1 MCYDYLRSMK
11 ENQTLEFKQSWHDDH
26 LKWICGFANANG
38 GKMIIGRQD
47 NGKIIGLDNGKKLLE
62 VIPNKIRDLMGIIC
76 EVILIENETQHFIE
90 ISVPTYSVPVS
101 LRGRY
106 YMRSGSNNY
115 ELTGVELNE
124 FLLKQAGKSWDDIIE
139 EGATVDDVDKASIK
153 RFIQDSKAVG
163 RLPDT
168 NGLSTLQMLEKLN
181 LSVGTKL
188 KRAAIILFGKKP
200 SRFFPN
206 MYVKIGRFGKDGSDL
221 LFHEIVE
228 GNLIHLLH
236 EIIGLLEYKFLT
248 KRILFEGIQRFE
260 MEIYPSQAIREMLLN
275 ALVHRTQIGSP
286 IQIRIFDEQIS
297 IWNEGN
303 LPNGLSVEDLRMNH
317 NSRPRNPIIAN
328 ACFLAGYIDTW
339 GRGTL
344 KIINSC
350 FEYGLSAPTIIEKN
364 GGVEV
369 TLFSTSHLQKGGQT
383 TAELGGQTQDKKGGQ
398 TAAELGGQTQYKK
411 GGQTAAELGGQ
422 TQDKKGGQTTAKLGG
437 QTQYKKGGQTTVK
450 LGGQT
455 QDKKGGQ
462 TTTELGDQTQYKKGE
477 QTASEFIEKYNNGG
491 QNTGELGGQTQAK
504 KGGQTTAEL
513 GGQTQAKKGGQTT
526 SELGGQTQGKKGGQT
541 TAELGGQTQDKKGG
555 QTAAELGGQTQ
566 GKKGGQTA
574 AELGGQTQGKKG
586 GQTTA
591 ELGEQTTLTPRQ
603 MTILNSIHNNPRITR
618 KELAE
623 TLAVN
628 ESAIQK
634 HLKTLV
640 DSGRLKRIGTYK
652 GKWVIMKRKKL
663 KH

>member
-1 MCYDYLRSMK
+1 MK

-76 EVILIENETQHFIE
+76 EVLLIENESQHFIE
-90 ISVPTYSVPVS
+90 ISVPAYSVPVS

-124 FLLKQAGKSWDDIIE
+124 FLLKQQGKSWDDIVE
-139 EGATVDDVDKASIK
+139 EGATVDDIDKASIK

-200 SRFFPN
+200 SRFYPN
-206 MYVKIGRFGKDGSDL
+206 MYVKIGRFGTDGSDL

-248 KRILFEGIQRFE
+248 KRILFEGIQRIE
-260 MEIYPSQAIREMLLN
+260 LEIYPNQAIREMLLN
-275 ALVHRTQIGSP
+275 ALVHRIQIGSP

-297 IWNEGN
+297 IWNEGG
-303 LPNGLSVEDLRMNH
+303 LPNGLSIEDLSINH

-350 FEYGLSAPTIIEKN
+350 FENGLSVPTIIEKN

-369 TLFSTSHLQKGGQT
+369 TLFSTTQLQKGGQT
-383 TAELGGQTQDKKGGQ
+383 TSD
-398 TAAELGGQTQYKK
+398 
-411 GGQTAAELGGQ
+411 
-422 TQDKKGGQTTAKLGG
+422 
-437 QTQYKKGGQTTVK
+437 
-450 LGGQT
+450 
-455 QDKKGGQ
+455 
-462 TTTELGDQTQYKKGE
+462 
-477 QTASEFIEKYNNGG
+477 
-491 QNTGELGGQTQAK
+491 
-504 KGGQTTAEL
+504 L

-526 SELGGQTQGKKGGQT
+526 SHLGGQTQAEKGGQTTSELGGQTQVKKGGQTASDLGGQTQVKKGGQTASDLGGQTQAKKGGQT
-541 TAELGGQTQDKKGG
+541 TSDLGGQTK
-555 QTAAELGGQTQ
+555 A
-566 GKKGGQTA
+566 
-574 AELGGQTQGKKG
+574 KKG
-586 GQTTA
+586 GQTTSDLGGQTQVKKGGHTIT
-591 ELGEQTTLTPRQ
+591 ELSLQTNLSPRQ
-603 MTILNSIHNNPRITR
+603 MTILNTIHSNPRITR
-618 KELAE
+618 KKLAE
-623 TLAVN
+623 ILAVN

-634 HLKTLV
+634 HLKALV
-640 DSGRLKRIGTYK
+640 DAGRLKRIGTFK
-652 GKWVIMKRKKL
+652 GKWVIVKRKKFKL
-663 KH
+663 KKNNAKKKNHTLSRY